1 MRLTQNREQCISQ
14 GNCRCQPSGLCV
26 CGQSRFV
33 GMWQCWGA
41 IGELHGQWDD
51 CCLWEASSSAP
62 GISQPL
68 HTLQPC
74 GFLLELG
81 TRPLDCDTLQKYT
94 LSDICFLPKLHHLE
108 KHWWCKRQIC
118 SLCSATPSPYLYSWQ
133 ILGANQSWHSFW
145 PYLDI
150 TSKFS
155 ITLSHDQ

>member
-51 CCLWEASSSAP
+51 CYLWEASSPAP

-74 GFLLELG
+74 GFLLQLG
-81 TRPLDCDTLQKYT
+81 TRPLDCDTLPKYT
-94 LSDICFLPKLHHLE
+94 LSDIFFLPKLHHLE
-108 KHWWCKRQIC
+108 RRYDARNKYAAYVLLPPVRTYTHGR
-118 SLCSATPSPYLYSWQ
+118 YSWL
-133 ILGANQSWHSFW
+133 IS
-145 PYLDI
+145 LD
-150 TSKFS
+150 
-155 ITLSHDQ
+155 TLSGRTWISHQSSQPL